1 MGTGNLPMA
10 TCRVR
15 SRRALLRV
23 PLTIALAVVASL
35 SLVVGPSP
43 GLAPVAA
50 AASAPGANMPTW
62 LPLSPDTSPGPRD
75 SPAVAFDS
83 ATDQLLL
90 FGGRA
95 ATGNFG
101 DTWTWDGSNWIQRS
115 PVASPSPRNYAAMA
129 YDQSTRQLILF
140 GGSSAGGPLGD
151 TWLWTGTTWDQLSPA
166 ASPPAR
172 AFASMAYDQ
181 ATGQLILFGGRG
193 TDGAALG
200 DTWSWTGSTWA
211 QLAPS
216 TSPTARSFASLAYDR
231 SRSSAGLILFG
242 GSTGPGPTYLGD
254 TWAWDGTNW
263 ADLAP
268 ATSPPVR
275 DSASMADDPS
285 TGQLTLFG
293 GSDGGNHLGDT
304 WEWDGSTWAQLA
316 PTTSPPAR
324 YSAPLTYDTGT
335 DQLVLFG
342 GNGATG
348 TKLDDTW
355 LWGTRTGPSHS
366 AAAGARLAG
375 APDGIG
381 YWITGPGGSVATFG
395 GAGSYGSLEGQPL
408 NQPVVGMAATPD
420 GQGYWLVAADGG
432 VFTFG
437 DAGF

>member
-1 MGTGNLPMA
+1 
-10 TCRVR
+10 
-15 SRRALLRV
+15 
-23 PLTIALAVVASL
+23 
-35 SLVVGPSP
+35 
-43 GLAPVAA
+43 
-50 AASAPGANMPTW
+50 
-62 LPLSPDTSPGPRD
+62 
-75 SPAVAFDS
+75 
-83 ATDQLLL
+83 
-90 FGGRA
+90 
-95 ATGNFG
+95 
-101 DTWTWDGSNWIQRS
+101 
-115 PVASPSPRNYAAMA
+115 MA

-151 TWLWTGTTWDQLSPA
+151 TWLWTGTTWDGLSPA

-216 TSPTARSFASLAYDR
+216 TSPPARSFASLAYDR
-231 SRSSAGLILFG
+231 SRSSAGLVLFG

-254 TWAWDGTNW
+254 TWAWDGTSW
-263 ADLAP
+263 SDLAP

-293 GSDGGNHLGDT
+293 GSDGGSHLGDT

-324 YSAPLTYDTGT
+324 YSAPLTYHTGT

-342 GNGATG
+342 GDGATG

-355 LWGTRTGPSHS
+355 LWGTRTGPSH
-366 AAAGARLAG
+366 
-375 APDGIG
+375 
-381 YWITGPGGSVATFG
+381 
-395 GAGSYGSLEGQPL
+395 
-408 NQPVVGMAATPD
+408 
-420 GQGYWLVAADGG
+420 
-432 VFTFG
+432 
-437 DAGF
+437 